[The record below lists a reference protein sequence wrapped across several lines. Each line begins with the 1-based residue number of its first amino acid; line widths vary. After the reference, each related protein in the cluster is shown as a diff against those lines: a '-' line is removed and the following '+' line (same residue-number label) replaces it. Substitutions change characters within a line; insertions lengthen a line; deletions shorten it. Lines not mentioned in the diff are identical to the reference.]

1 MKKSFGLKSI
11 SGMHLRSSNSGG
23 GVVGI
28 ASSGLILHF
37 DGANASSNTGSG
49 NTWYNLAGT
58 NHAAFTNASGY
69 SSAPRSADGGGSFE
83 MGESRSYAK
92 IPTYPNTAIGT
103 GDFSFNFWFKMGNL
117 GIRQIM
123 ISKYHEWT
131 AQFDWALLFRSDTQ
145 SCAFWAGNS
154 VSLNISSSSN
164 SVNSGS
170 VWYNAT
176 VIRSS
181 GVTKLYLNNVLQ
193 ATSSS
198 VANLTNAG
206 SDIWMGYNKDLDEP
220 MRGGGKIGHF
230 SFYNVALS
238 DSERTANYN
247 ALKTRF
253 GY

>member
-1 MKKSFGLKSI
+1 
-11 SGMHLRSSNSGG
+11 MHIRTSNSGG
-23 GVVGI
+23 AVGI
-28 ASSGLILHF
+28 SSSGLILHF
-37 DGANASSNTGSG
+37 DGANPTSNTGTG

-58 NHAAFTNASGY
+58 NHAGFTNASGY
-69 SSAPRSADGGGSFE
+69 SSAPRSVDGGGSFE
-83 MGESRSYAK
+83 MGEGRSYAK

-145 SCAFWAGNS
+145 SCSFWAGNS
-154 VSLNISSSSN
+154 VSLNISSANN

-176 VIRSS
+176 IIRES

-220 MRGGGKIGHF
+220 MRGAGKIGHF
-230 SFYNVALS
+230 SFYNRALS
-238 DSERTANYN
+238 STERTQNFN

-253 GY
+253 GL